1 VIERSYPYS
10 ISLTTWVNYRAL
22 GGGLAVSAIWEEK
35 LSRKGA
41 IAPVFF
47 RRLLVEGLPECRNV
61 GPVGGSK
68 LPWLL
73 A

>member
-1 VIERSYPYS
+1 M
-10 ISLTTWVNYRAL
+10 TAWVNYRDL
-22 GGGLAVSAIWEEK
+22 GGGLAVSEMWEEK

-41 IAPVFF
+41 IPSP
-47 RRLLVEGLPECRNV
+47 LLSIALIDILSKLRNV

-68 LPWLL
+68 LACPL

>member
-1 VIERSYPYS
+1 
-10 ISLTTWVNYRAL
+10 VNYRAL
-22 GGGLAVSAIWEEK
+22 GGGLAVSVIWEEN

-47 RRLLVEGLPECRNV
+47 RRLLAEGLPECRNV

-68 LPWLL
+68 LP
-73 A
+73 